1 MASLQHIDE
10 PIIGLFYSGPTGY
23 CDCVSVMKE
32 SRFSSY
38 FCLNWMAYAV
48 LPERRCFFVFSVAT
62 YLFVT
67 VCESFPEDFE
77 DFCLTGTLFPVC
89 WFAISILAFCPTS
102 KKFVNHKSKQQPVP
116 CSGIFKERVFQVM
129 WYPIKLRQKLIVQWK
144 AVTLLRY
151 TSGK

>member
-23 CDCVSVMKE
+23 CDSVSVMKE

-38 FCLNWMAYAV
+38 FFVSAEWLTQCCQSGVASLCCNLPFCDGVRIFPRRLWRLLSDWNTISCL
-48 LPERRCFFVFSVAT
+48 LICH
-62 YLFVT
+62 L
-67 VCESFPEDFE
+67 DF
-77 DFCLTGTLFPVC
+77 GV
-89 WFAISILAFCPTS
+89 CPTWI
-102 KKFVNHKSKQQPVP
+102 KFVNHKSKQQPVP
-116 CSGIFKERVFQVM
+116 CSGIFKESVFQVM